1 MKEVQS
7 LLKLVSDGLKTLA
20 QGVEA
25 LADKVDEAAKAKSK
39 RKTTVDTT
47 AEPAKPAAAAKKPAA
62 PAQKPAAAKKPS
74 APAMK
79 QAPAEKP
86 AAKVSPG
93 KAAAKPATAIDT
105 VMGLIT
111 GSSKGVSTAEIKS
124 KTGYDQ
130 KKVANIIYKLKKQNR
145 IKSVNK
151 GVYVK
156 F

>member
-47 AEPAKPAAAAKKPAA
+47 AEPAKPAAAAKKPGA
-62 PAQKPAAAKKPS
+62 PAQKPAAAEKPS

-79 QAPAEKP
+79 KAPAEKP

>member
-39 RKTTVDTT
+39 RKATEDTS
-47 AEPAKPAAAAKKPAA
+47 AAPAKKPPAAKKPAA
-62 PAQKPAAAKKPS
+62 PAVKK
-74 APAMK
+74 
-79 QAPAEKP
+79 APAEKP

-93 KAAAKPATAIDT
+93 KAAAKPVTAIDT
-105 VMGLIT
+105 VMGLIA